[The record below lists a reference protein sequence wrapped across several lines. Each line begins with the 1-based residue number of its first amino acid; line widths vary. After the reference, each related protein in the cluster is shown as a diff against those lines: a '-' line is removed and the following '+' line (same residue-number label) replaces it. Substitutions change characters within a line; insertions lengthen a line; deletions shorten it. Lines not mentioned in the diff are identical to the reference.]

1 MISIICK
8 SRRPELWLN
17 FYDQFF
23 TTKVDFEIIF
33 IGPFKPAF
41 ELPKYCRFIHTIVK
55 PAQCTEIGFRKA
67 KGDYLVEFADDIKSQ
82 NKKILENIKN
92 FLEKQKNNYFLLSH
106 QLYSYGDKVV
116 IPNKKFNNLILPF
129 SPVFSKK
136 IFNYTKG
143 VDSNF
148 IAVLHETD
156 LYLRMMQ
163 LGCKVIFSNII
174 FEENKR
180 SLLEPTL
187 YGEYAKVDNNYFERL
202 WMSKNKFSLK
212 KKRKVSSFRNSNIT
226 LISQGPKGKWK
237 YKSFILFYV
246 MQSNF
251 KNKILKIFRL
261 DFPFFHK
268 IYYSNKNNIFIN
280 RFSRLIKYFFY

>member
-1 MISIICK
+1 LISIICK
-8 SRRPELWLN
+8 SRRPELWTD
-17 FYDQFF
+17 FYNQFF

-67 KGDYLVEFADDIKSQ
+67 KGDYLVEFADDIKSK
-82 NKKILENIKN
+82 NKKILENIMF

-116 IPNKKFNNLILPF
+116 IPNKKFNNLIIPF

-136 IFNYTKG
+136 IFSLTKG

-148 IAVLHETD
+148 IAVLHEPD
-156 LYLRMMQ
+156 LYLRLMQ

-174 FEENKR
+174 FEEKKR
-180 SLLEPTL
+180 PLLEPTL
-187 YGEYAKVDNNYFERL
+187 YGDYAKVDGNYFESV
-202 WMSKNKFSLK
+202 WTFKKKFSFK
-212 KKRKVSSFRNSNIT
+212 KKRKISPFKNFNIT
-226 LISQGPKGKWK
+226 ILSQGPQGKWK
-237 YKSFILFYV
+237 YKSFILFYI

-261 DFPFFHK
+261 DFPLFHR
-268 IYYSNKNNIFIN
+268 IYYSNKNNF
-280 RFSRLIKYFFY
+280 LIKRLSRIIKYLFY

>member
-1 MISIICK
+1 LISIICK
-8 SRRPELWLN
+8 SRRPELWID
-17 FYDQFF
+17 FYNQFF
-23 TTKVDFEIIF
+23 TTKVNFEIIF

-67 KGDYLVEFADDIKSQ
+67 KGDYLVEFADDIKSK

-136 IFNYTKG
+136 IFSLTKG

-148 IAVLHETD
+148 IAVFHEPD
-156 LYLRMMQ
+156 LYLRLMQ

-174 FEENKR
+174 FEEKKR
-180 SLLEPTL
+180 PMLEPTL
-187 YGEYAKVDNNYFERL
+187 YGDYAKVDGNYFESVWTL
-202 WMSKNKFSLK
+202 NKKFSFK
-212 KKRKVSSFRNSNIT
+212 KKRKISPFKNFNIT
-226 LISQGPKGKWK
+226 ILSQGPQGKWK
-237 YKSFILFYV
+237 YKSFILFYI

-251 KNKILKIFRL
+251 KNKILKILRL
-261 DFPFFHK
+261 DFPLFHR
-268 IYYSNKNNIFIN
+268 IYYSNKNNF
-280 RFSRLIKYFFY
+280 LIKRLSRIIKYLFY

>member
-8 SRRPELWLN
+8 SRRPELWID
-17 FYDQFF
+17 FYNQFF

-41 ELPKYCRFIHTIVK
+41 ELPLYCRFIHTIVK

-67 KGDYLVEFADDIKSQ
+67 KGDYLVEFADDIRSK
-82 NKKILENIKN
+82 NKKILENINIYLKK
-92 FLEKQKNNYFLLSH
+92 EKNNYFLLSH
-106 QLYSYGDKVV
+106 QLYSYGEKIVV
-116 IPNKKFNNLILPF
+116 ANKKFNNLIIPF
-129 SPVFSKK
+129 SPVFSKE
-136 IFNYTKG
+136 IFNLTKG
-143 VDSNF
+143 IDSNF
-148 IAVLHETD
+148 IAVLYEPD

-187 YGEYAKVDNNYFERL
+187 YGDYAKVDGNYFESV
-202 WMSKNKFSLK
+202 WIFKKKFSLK
-212 KKRKVSSFRNSNIT
+212 KKRKIFPFNNSNIT
-226 LISQGPKGKWK
+226 ILSQGPQGKWK
-237 YKSFILFYV
+237 YKSFILFYL

-251 KNKILKIFRL
+251 KNRILKIFRL
-261 DFPFFHK
+261 DFPLFHR
-268 IYYSNKNNIFIN
+268 IYYSNKNNF
-280 RFSRLIKYFFY
+280 LIKKLSRVIKYLFY